1 MSPEKTILILY
12 KKEKYVELNILKMKQ
27 EEKSVGFE
35 ERFFLLHIFYKLINT
50 GKEAIYVWK
59 EQIRSI

>member
-1 MSPEKTILILY
+1 
-12 KKEKYVELNILKMKQ
+12 MKQ

-35 ERFFLLHIFYKLINT
+35 ENFFLLHIFYKLINT
-50 GKEAIYVWK
+50 RKEAKYVWK

>member
-12 KKEKYVELNILKMKQ
+12 KKEKICRIEYIKMKQ

-50 GKEAIYVWK
+50 GKEAEYVWK